1 MARFEVTGPDGAK
14 YEITAP
20 DNLSEAE
27 VLKYV
32 QTQFGQP
39 GREQRAAAQEKA
51 DRERY
56 SPMSGMSTF
65 DKVAAGFGK
74 AIVDT
79 GRGIGQMVGLTSR
92 DDVAEARKR
101 DEPLM
106 STGAGITGN
115 VLGNVAMAAPT
126 AFIPGAATIPG
137 AALTGAA
144 MGLIQPSVSTSET
157 LKNTA
162 IGGVAGAAIPA
173 LVRGGQVARSFV
185 DPLYEGGRERIL
197 GRMLRTT
204 AGDQADQAVANMRN
218 APQYVPGSQPMA
230 GEASGVPSLAAL
242 QRTATATSPNA
253 ANQAAA
259 RTAANNEAR
268 IAYLQGLTPDVGTAR
283 AAREGAAGPLYDA
296 ARQGGFDP
304 NVVQAIQPRITALME
319 RVPDDL
325 VGQARQL
332 AQVAGEPIQDMGSV
346 QGAHYLKKAIDRQI
360 TQATR
365 AGDTE
370 TVRAYR
376 GLQGEYLDV
385 LDQLNPAY
393 QQARQTFARMSPPI
407 NQGEVLGEVANRAT
421 NFRGDITPAAFA
433 RAINDRT
440 AAGVTRMPNA
450 TMANTLTPDQMTGL
464 QNINQDLLRADF
476 GQTAGRGVGSDTVQK
491 LAYSNM
497 MQQSGLPG
505 ALTSLAPVGVVGNLA
520 QRAGQVVYRDAN
532 ERMAQ
537 QLAEAL
543 LDPNRSAQLM
553 EAGMVTPQM
562 QALVN
567 SIRRTG
573 APIGGAAAGSIQ
585 ALQE

>member
-20 DNLSEAE
+20 DNLSESE

-32 QTQFGQP
+32 QSQFSHQGKSA
-39 GREQRAAAQEKA
+39 RAAAQEKA
-51 DRERY
+51 DRDTY
-56 SPMSGMSTF
+56 NPTSGMSTF
-65 DKVAAGFGK
+65 DKAAAGFGK

-79 GRGIGQMVGLTSR
+79 GRGLGQLVGLTSR
-92 DDVAEARKR
+92 EDVAESRKR

-106 STGAGITGN
+106 KTGAGIAGN
-115 VLGNVAMAAPT
+115 VLGNVAVAAPT
-126 AFIPGAATIPG
+126 AFIPGAQTIPG
-137 AALTGAA
+137 AALIGAG
-144 MGLIQPSVSTSET
+144 MGMAQPSVSTNET
-157 LKNTA
+157 MKNAA
-162 IGGVAGAAIPA
+162 IGGVAGAAVPT
-173 LVRGGQVARSFV
+173 LVRGAQVARSFV
-185 DPLYEGGRERIL
+185 DPLYEGGRQRIM
-197 GRMLRTT
+197 GRMLRAT
-204 AGDQADQAVANMRN
+204 AGDHADEAIANMRT
-218 APQYVPGSQPMA
+218 APQFVPGSQPMA

-268 IAYLQGLTPDVGTAR
+268 VAYLQSLTPDVA
-283 AAREGAAGPLYDA
+283 AARGAREAAAGPLYDA

-304 NVVQAIQPRITALME
+304 NVVQAIQPRIAALME

-346 QGAHYLKKAIDRQI
+346 QGAHYLKKAIDSRI
-360 TQATR
+360 TQAVR
-365 AGDTE
+365 SGDNE
-370 TVRAYR
+370 AARAYR

-421 NFRGDITPAAFA
+421 NFRGDMTPAAFS
-433 RAINDRT
+433 RAIQDRT

-450 TMANTLTPDQMTGL
+450 TMQNTLSPEQMTGL

-491 LAYSNM
+491 MAYSNM

-543 LDPNRSAQLM
+543 LDPNQAANLM

-567 SIRRTG
+567 AIRRTG
-573 APIGGAAAGSIQ
+573 APIGGTSAGSVQ